1 MGLLGALAIAA
12 SACGP
17 GQPPATSTPSPAS
30 SQYGRATLALV
41 GGTLVD
47 GTGALPVSDAVVLIE
62 GDRILAAGPAKDVS
76 VPGGVRTIDVHGGT
90 ILPGFINAHVHD
102 GFTQAKL
109 RAWAEGGVTTVRD
122 ESAGISSVANLKTTR
137 AEIAQNP
144 HLARL
149 VSAGTM
155 LAVPG
160 GYGYLYVG
168 SADEARQA
176 VEREIDE
183 GADEI
188 KVAMEDGY
196 AGTHGL
202 PKLTPEELRVIVE
215 TAHAHGV
222 PVSGHIT
229 QAAYLPSLLDAGVDD
244 VAHVP
249 YDTIPDSDLRRM
261 VTAGVY
267 LVPTFTVFRNYGAN
281 VDGCVEN
288 LRRFVA
294 MGGKV
299 ALGNDYDGGP
309 GVFELGIPMY
319 EIEMMAKA
327 GMTPIQIVQAGTSN
341 AASVVNLDDQIGTLT
356 AGKAADILV
365 VDGNP
370 LQDVQALRSVR
381 IVIHAGVEIRSDT
394 P

>member
-1 MGLLGALAIAA
+1 
-12 SACGP
+12 
-17 GQPPATSTPSPAS
+17 
-30 SQYGRATLALV
+30 
-41 GGTLVD
+41 
-47 GTGALPVSDAVVLIE
+47 
-62 GDRILAAGPAKDVS
+62 
-76 VPGGVRTIDVHGGT
+76 
-90 ILPGFINAHVHD
+90 
-102 GFTQAKL
+102 
-109 RAWAEGGVTTVRD
+109 
-122 ESAGISSVANLKTTR
+122 
-137 AEIAQNP
+137 
-144 HLARL
+144 
-149 VSAGTM
+149 
-155 LAVPG
+155 
-160 GYGYLYVG
+160 
-168 SADEARQA
+168 
-176 VEREIDE
+176 
-183 GADEI
+183 
-188 KVAMEDGY
+188 
-196 AGTHGL
+196 
-202 PKLTPEELRVIVE
+202 
-215 TAHAHGV
+215 
-222 PVSGHIT
+222 
-229 QAAYLPSLLDAGVDD
+229 VDD